1 MFTMETTRL
10 IERCRQGDVDALG
23 ELYKAYA
30 QRMRGVCRRY
40 ISDEQGVDDVL
51 HDAFVIIFTS
61 FDRLRDVSKAE
72 PWMMSITRNVA
83 SKYKEQLD
91 RLPFVPLEEAE
102 SLPAPDEERL
112 RVDEIGSG
120 MTNAKDVPLEDLM
133 HMVER
138 LPEGYRQV
146 FRLSVF
152 EGMSHKEIADML
164 GIEPHSSSSQLAR
177 AKKILRKMIRLY
189 WAVPLLLLVP
199 LMFFL
204 FRKDKPIAKNEE
216 VDDAYQSP
224 DGDHYS
230 SPKEPSAVQP
240 RKPVIVYSPIHLTS
254 FGTDTLKPVIVQ
266 AVDTIKPDT
275 LSNLMAQE
283 QNNSDTIINKELT
296 DSTQTIPTIPQTLR
310 HDIVDLIPDTPIK
323 KQAKN
328 NWQLALAYAGA
339 PSSGMTLTDNYMT
352 MPSYSDA
359 TARSTKLY
367 NWGDYMDYVNA
378 NATKMDFVAASNMN
392 QIAYYNSVHPLE
404 PLTETKHHERPLTLQ
419 LSISRQLDNRWSLS
433 SGISYTRLKSTFQ
446 GGNENTLIYR
456 KQKLQYLG
464 IPLQLNYHLTGGKRW
479 SIYTSGG
486 LQLDLPVSGRLS
498 TQYIYGGLYAG
509 LDTSPSLPTTIS
521 APWMWSLGIGTGVQ
535 YEIVPHLNV
544 YMEPHLYYFIPSSD
558 AVETYRTEHP
568 FDLLLPFGIRFTW

>member
-30 QRMRGVCRRY
+30 QRMRGVCCRY

-61 FDRLRDVSKAE
+61 FDRLRDISKAE

-120 MTNAKDVPLEDLM
+120 MTNVKDIPLEDLM

-138 LPEGYRQV
+138 LPEGYGQV

-216 VDDAYQSP
+216 VDGAYQSP
-224 DGDHYS
+224 GGDHHS
-230 SPKEPSAVQP
+230 SPKEPS
-240 RKPVIVYSPIHLTS
+240 
-254 FGTDTLKPVIVQ
+254 
-266 AVDTIKPDT
+266 
-275 LSNLMAQE
+275 
-283 QNNSDTIINKELT
+283 
-296 DSTQTIPTIPQTLR
+296 
-310 HDIVDLIPDTPIK
+310 
-323 KQAKN
+323 
-328 NWQLALAYAGA
+328 
-339 PSSGMTLTDNYMT
+339 
-352 MPSYSDA
+352 
-359 TARSTKLY
+359 
-367 NWGDYMDYVNA
+367 
-378 NATKMDFVAASNMN
+378 
-392 QIAYYNSVHPLE
+392 
-404 PLTETKHHERPLTLQ
+404 
-419 LSISRQLDNRWSLS
+419 
-433 SGISYTRLKSTFQ
+433 SGIWLFAVKSITSCSSSSF
-446 GGNENTLIYR
+446 LIS
-456 KQKLQYLG
+456 
-464 IPLQLNYHLTGGKRW
+464 
-479 SIYTSGG
+479 SI
-486 LQLDLPVSGRLS
+486 R
-498 TQYIYGGLYAG
+498 
-509 LDTSPSLPTTIS
+509 
-521 APWMWSLGIGTGVQ
+521 
-535 YEIVPHLNV
+535 
-544 YMEPHLYYFIPSSD
+544 
-558 AVETYRTEHP
+558 
-568 FDLLLPFGIRFTW
+568 